1 MEGLKDA
8 RQAAIG
14 SYKCR
19 CVGRERDIMVH
30 WARIV
35 GRLAVEEDA
44 ERSYSE
50 SLIGVTGTD

>member
-1 MEGLKDA
+1 MIEGLKDA

-14 SYKCR
+14 SYICR

-30 WARIV
+30 LARIV

-44 ERSYSE
+44 EEAIQRV
-50 SLIGVTGTD
+50 SLV